1 MEQYASNETFDEK
14 NWKIKNDFRDILCE
28 IRMNLAH
35 ITEILN
41 YITA

>member
-1 MEQYASNETFDEK
+1 MEQSASNETFDEQK
-14 NWKIKNDFRDILCE
+14 KSADILCE
-28 IRMNLAH
+28 IRINLAH